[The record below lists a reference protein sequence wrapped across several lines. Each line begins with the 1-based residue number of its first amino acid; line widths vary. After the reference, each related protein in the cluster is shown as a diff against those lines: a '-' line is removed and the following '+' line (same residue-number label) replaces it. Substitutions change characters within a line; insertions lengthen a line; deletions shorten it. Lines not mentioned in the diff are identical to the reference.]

1 MCSLEKIAG
10 RQCGGMLKKRSEL
23 SDLEVE
29 LVKMRTSAKR
39 IDTLCQKHEIDFI
52 KLYSKKFVAC
62 CDPFAAL
69 NSKRHM
75 KPVKTNLLEVSY
87 SLAKDSHSC
96 FKLIPG
102 HKICYP
108 CRNLVMNYEEASTS
122 GTSSAPDQETSTTA
136 STVPALPHV
145 GSQTAAGSSQG
156 TDSSQSSVGNEAMR
170 LLLLNL
176 KDLHQAFLEANNDE
190 SDKVSLSK
198 FAELRPRECIL
209 AGASGTHVVCV
220 CEAHENFKLMVSAL
234 RIRQAVSENE
244 MKILTYRDILSMAV
258 CEDANTSCYL
268 QVFGLKCQSCPKV
281 QPIRDLITNTL
292 DERLQDDVTFKQW
305 KSTDGCK
312 LECITMETEEF
323 TDYFIESIPAMLKH
337 SYIAKHQGAFFQHK
351 RDNLKKGEVLVL
363 GDFAENYSFVI
374 QDAIYGLHW
383 NNRQATIHPFV
394 CYHLD
399 QEGKLQVSNFV
410 IISDCMDHDNK
421 TFFAF
426 QQKLVQFLKEKV
438 DGLCH
443 IIYLTDGAP
452 SQYKNRFG
460 VINIRSHKKDFG
472 VTAEHHFFCTA
483 HGKSPCDGCGGCIKR
498 LAARESIQR
507 TADKEQIDS
516 PKKLFNWA
524 VEKFAE
530 SISFAYVSDD
540 EVKEVTEKYQS
551 RIDAAPEVVGIR
563 SFHCIQP
570 VSTNTV
576 RFKYYSLSDYEE
588 FRYFGEAGKHTPADV
603 WGFVT
608 LIHDSKWWLAQVE
621 GNDDVTIR
629 AKILQPNGPTVK
641 FTMSPVETITIN
653 ITDIISVVNPHR
665 KGDTTYS
672 LKRDDSSYAKSAL
685 KQRYC
690 PALLKLLV
698 IK

>member
-1 MCSLEKIAG
+1 M
-10 RQCGGMLKKRSEL
+10 
-23 SDLEVE
+23 
-29 LVKMRTSAKR
+29 
-39 IDTLCQKHEIDFI
+39 
-52 KLYSKKFVAC
+52 
-62 CDPFAAL
+62 
-69 NSKRHM
+69 
-75 KPVKTNLLEVSY
+75 
-87 SLAKDSHSC
+87 
-96 FKLIPG
+96 
-102 HKICYP
+102 
-108 CRNLVMNYEEASTS
+108 
-122 GTSSAPDQETSTTA
+122 
-136 STVPALPHV
+136 
-145 GSQTAAGSSQG
+145 
-156 TDSSQSSVGNEAMR
+156 
-170 LLLLNL
+170 
-176 KDLHQAFLEANNDE
+176 
-190 SDKVSLSK
+190 
-198 FAELRPRECIL
+198 
-209 AGASGTHVVCV
+209 
-220 CEAHENFKLMVSAL
+220 
-234 RIRQAVSENE
+234 
-244 MKILTYRDILSMAV
+244 
-258 CEDANTSCYL
+258 
-268 QVFGLKCQSCPKV
+268 
-281 QPIRDLITNTL
+281 
-292 DERLQDDVTFKQW
+292 
-305 KSTDGCK
+305 
-312 LECITMETEEF
+312 
-323 TDYFIESIPAMLKH
+323 
-337 SYIAKHQGAFFQHK
+337 
-351 RDNLKKGEVLVL
+351 

-399 QEGKLQVSNFV
+399 EEGELQVSNFV

-426 QQKLVQFLKEKV
+426 QEKLVQFLKEKV
-438 DGLCH
+438 DGLSH

-460 VINIRSHKKDFG
+460 VINIRSHKTDFG

-570 VSTNTV
+570 LSTNTV

-621 GNDDVTIR
+621 RNDDVTIR

-641 FTMSPVETITIN
+641 LTMSPVETITIN
-653 ITDIISVVNPHR
+653 ITDIISVVNPLR
-665 KGDTTYS
+665 KGDTTFS

-685 KQRYC
+685 NQRYSL
-690 PALLKLLV
+690 ALLKLLV